1 MIDSQPAS
9 EVLPGPSSISK
20 GSGDQ
25 FSVNWVCVGVDAQ
38 HILDSLFLAFLGGLG
53 VASLN
58 DL

>member
-1 MIDSQPAS
+1 MIDSQRQYGVSRRA
-9 EVLPGPSSISK
+9 SSISK